1 MESKKKKSAKMDV
14 DRPVSIFD
22 AVILPLLIDTKS
34 DRLDRSNNSLHRL

>member
-1 MESKKKKSAKMDV
+1 MKPPKKKSVKSEI

-34 DRLDRSNNSLHRL
+34 DRLDRSNNGLHGL